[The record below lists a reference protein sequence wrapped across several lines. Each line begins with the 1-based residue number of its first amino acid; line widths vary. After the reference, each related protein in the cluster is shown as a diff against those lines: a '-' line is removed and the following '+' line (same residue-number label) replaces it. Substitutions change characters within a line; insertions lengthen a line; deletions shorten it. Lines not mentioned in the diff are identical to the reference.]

1 MNLPSL
7 KVLCIYIRS
16 RNFIPGTGDV
26 NCEFS
31 IQDFERWG
39 FNLNELRLEKA
50 DYDSITMQDL
60 SKLAKSKP
68 SLNNVYYCRINRINQ
83 QKTMDYLTE
92 GKNINF
98 HFFE

>member
-7 KVLCIYIRS
+7 KVLCIYIRR
-16 RNFIPGTGDV
+16 RNLIEGTGYV
-26 NCEFS
+26 NCDFS

-39 FNLNELRLEKA
+39 FNLNELRLEKT
-50 DYDSITMQDL
+50 DYDVITMQDL

-68 SLNNVYYCRINRINQ
+68 SLNKVYYCRLNRINQ
-83 QKTMDYLTE
+83 QKAMRHLTD